1 MSRSGPGENGQTWLI
16 LGASSAIARAFAL
29 AAGERGAAVLLA
41 GRDREDLERTAADI
55 RVRTGVR
62 VDVVPF
68 DALDYAGHDATVA
81 LCREQTDSLNVFLAF
96 GLMPSQD
103 DCDASF
109 EAVRQTL
116 ETNYLGAVS
125 ILSRLAPLLE
135 TQCQSRMGQN
145 RVVVVGSVA
154 GDRGRLKN
162 YVYGSAKAGLHTYL
176 QGLRARLCRTGV
188 SVLTVKPGFVDTAM
202 TWGLP
207 GLFLVALPTT
217 VAQAIFRHLDR
228 GRDVVYVPGFWYFI
242 MLILR
247 HIPERIFKRLSL

>member
-1 MSRSGPGENGQTWLI
+1 MSRSGSGENGQTWLI
-16 LGASSAIARAFAL
+16 LGASSAMARAFAL
-29 AAGERGAAVLLA
+29 AVGERGAAVLLA

-62 VDVVPF
+62 VDIVPF

-81 LCREQTDSLNVFLAF
+81 LCRNLADSLNVFLAF

-109 EAVRQTL
+109 EAIRQTF
-116 ETNYLGAVS
+116 ETNSLGAVS
-125 ILSRLAPLLE
+125 ILSRLAPFLE
-135 TQCQSRMGQN
+135 TQRQG

-176 QGLRARLCRTGV
+176 QGLRARLCRAGV

-207 GLFLVALPTT
+207 GLFLVASPTA
-217 VAQAIFRHLDR
+217 VAQAILRHLDQ
-228 GRDVVYVPGFWYFI
+228 GRDVVYVPGFWRFV

-247 HIPERIFKRLSL
+247 HIPERKFKRLSL